1 VKVSF
6 KVLLNAVP
14 LSNATVWFSHEV
26 SFVAFPA
33 SRVSCPGVLLV
44 VELRGFDALS
54 AWVIFKYPSFSQTE
68 SNIFAVKWYLNTLMQ
83 APMTV
88 VWRTAVRMD
97 DEGIVRYFVQ
107 RFTAQRLIKCV
118 GEKATNEAIKKDIL
132 LIRPRSKGCARSP
145 RNVCLALPRSILP

>member
-68 SNIFAVKWYLNTLMQ
+68 SNIFAVNWYLNTLMQ

-107 RFTAQRLIKCV
+107 RFTAQRLISVWAKRRQTRLLKRIFYLYV
-118 GEKATNEAIKKDIL
+118 LEARGVPEVL
-132 LIRPRSKGCARSP
+132 EMSA
-145 RNVCLALPRSILP
+145 